1 MKMWETPL
9 SWHAKFSLPVAVR
22 VLKTSVLKLPI
33 IFPRSYE
40 AISMIH
46 LRGFGLIG
54 VKRISDDK

>member
-1 MKMWETPL
+1 MKMWETSL

-22 VLKTSVLKLPI
+22 VLKTSVLKLAI

-46 LRGFGLIG
+46 LRVFGLIG